1 MFVLV
6 YVADIIVASS
16 TQRFTYHLVKELNQ
30 EFALKD
36 LGDVHYFLGMEVT
49 RMKEGLLMTQERY
62 ANDILHRVNI
72 ENYKAVSTPMVPS
85 KKLLITDGE
94 PLGPKDATQYKSVV
108 GALQYLT
115 LACPYLSFVVNRV
128 CQFLHCSTTA
138 HWERVQEI
146 LRYVKGTLGH
156 VLKFVKSP
164 SLILGGFSDTD
175 WLGCPNDRRSTGGF
189 AIFLGPNLI
198 SWSSSKQ
205 ATMSRSS
212 TEAEYKVLA
221 NATVELMW
229 LQTLL
234 QGTQDLTSFSCQTLM

>member
-72 ENYKAVSTPMVPS
+72 ENYKALSTPMVPS

-108 GALQYLT
+108 GALSYVGM
-115 LACPYLSFVVNRV
+115 PLS
-128 CQFLHCSTTA
+128 
-138 HWERVQEI
+138 
-146 LRYVKGTLGH
+146 
-156 VLKFVKSP
+156 VLCREPCVPVP
-164 SLILGGFSDTD
+164 SLFNNSLLGK
-175 WLGCPNDRRSTGGF
+175 
-189 AIFLGPNLI
+189 
-198 SWSSSKQ
+198 SSGNF
-205 ATMSRSS
+205 
-212 TEAEYKVLA
+212 EV
-221 NATVELMW
+221 
-229 LQTLL
+229 
-234 QGTQDLTSFSCQTLM
+234 C